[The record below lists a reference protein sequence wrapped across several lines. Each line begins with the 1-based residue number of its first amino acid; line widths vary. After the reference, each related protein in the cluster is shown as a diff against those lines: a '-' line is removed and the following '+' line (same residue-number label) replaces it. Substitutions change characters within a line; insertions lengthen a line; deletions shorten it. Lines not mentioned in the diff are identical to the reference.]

1 METWLVTRCP
11 SEKALTKSMRRRG
24 KRPAIFLGSDSITM
38 QTHDDTTIDITGSDK
53 RGRQIKVFTYDAI
66 EHIIGFLIG
75 VVGAAFTQGTELLFT
90 DVITQQRRVMS
101 LDKELV
107 LPVFNGK
114 LCVHAIPAQQVF
126 QLTGKSASVRKRF

>member
-1 METWLVTRCP
+1 
-11 SEKALTKSMRRRG
+11 
-24 KRPAIFLGSDSITM
+24 M